1 MEEKATLVHM
11 KNLSAPVSDPHRK
24 GLFHVLLPHFS
35 SVGLT

>member
-1 MEEKATLVHM
+1 MEEKATLHM
-11 KNLSAPVSDPHRK
+11 KNLSTPASDLHRK